1 MSTNGKEVKL
11 KDVVQQ
17 MGKDG
22 CEFFV
27 NSSNQPTVMIADDSF
42 QQDWPANHERVQDY
56 IIALYY
62 DLSEGKSLKAADL
75 QLLMS
80 LLREECRNGERRLS
94 QDEEAKTDGDVIV
107 QAILLYL
114 STVDQFEGPTVELL
128 EMLKLIEV
136 KKLNYTSEIPAFL
149 NVFSRRLRRRIALLR
164 GFGVSVTLEHKEKGS
179 FCTLARMENFQ
190 AEDDPD
196 GSVVLSSVVSTGQGK
211 DMAVADDT
219 DGQIRK
225 ESRRNKRESTDQEGG
240 VK

>member
-1 MSTNGKEVKL
+1 MSTNGKEVQL

-27 NSSNQPTVMIADDSF
+27 NSDNQPTVMIANDGF
-42 QQDWPANHERVQDY
+42 QQDWSANHERVQDY

-62 DLSEGKSLKAADL
+62 DLSEGRSLKSADL
-75 QLLMS
+75 QLLMA

-94 QDEEAKTDGDVIV
+94 QDEEAKTDGDVIL
-107 QAILLYL
+107 QAVLLYL
-114 STVDQFEGPTVELL
+114 SVNERFEGPTGELL
-128 EMLKLIEV
+128 ENLIVIEN
-136 KKLNYTSEIPAFL
+136 KKLNFNSELPAFL
-149 NVFSRRLRRRIALLR
+149 NVFSRRLRRRISLLR

-179 FCTLARMENFQ
+179 FCTLTRMENFQ

-196 GSVVLSSVVSTGQGK
+196 GSVVLSSAVSTGQGK
-211 DMAVADDT
+211 GMAVADDT
-219 DGQIRK
+219 DGQTRK
-225 ESRRNKRESTDQEGG
+225 EGRRKTTESTDQKGG